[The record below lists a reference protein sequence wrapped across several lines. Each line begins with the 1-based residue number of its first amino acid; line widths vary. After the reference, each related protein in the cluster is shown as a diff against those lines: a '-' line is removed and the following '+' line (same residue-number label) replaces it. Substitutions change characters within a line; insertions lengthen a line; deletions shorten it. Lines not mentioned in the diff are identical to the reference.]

1 MLTKQGTIEPNPKQQ
16 FLTDLESFVNTKRS
30 APHHEEV
37 ILSLDENEP
46 LIDPNNP
53 QKITDISKLLRNCGM
68 RDRYEYNTRPPVW
81 RHIQQEGSQNWPCSG
96 NRKHPLSSKRMWLL
110 QMEWKNPL
118 RPLNRFCNMGR
129 NSTLWGRFYTFQS
142 NSSAVHRATKWSIT
156 SWRLYRP
163 TTLQSLLLHSFITTQ
178 LSPCIF

>member
-1 MLTKQGTIEPNPKQQ
+1 MRGKGDKAIMTITAYRVCQTTVVGPNTAHSQQRQMLTKQGTIEPNPKQQ

-68 RDRYEYNTRPPVW
+68 RDRYEYNTRPPV
-81 RHIQQEGSQNWPCSG
+81 
-96 NRKHPLSSKRMWLL
+96 
-110 QMEWKNPL
+110 
-118 RPLNRFCNMGR
+118 
-129 NSTLWGRFYTFQS
+129 
-142 NSSAVHRATKWSIT
+142 
-156 SWRLYRP
+156 
-163 TTLQSLLLHSFITTQ
+163 
-178 LSPCIF
+178 